1 MANNS
6 DIVFTPAVQKAQAER
21 GAARAYA
28 QRIAEG
34 FPDKV
39 TPELAAFI
47 AEQDTVFLATAT
59 PDGAPS
65 ARVVLLK
72 GLDARGFVFYTH
84 YDSRKGAELEANPRA
99 AIVLYWPELERQI
112 RATGTVERVTP
123 EETAA
128 YFGSRPRESR
138 IGAWASHQS
147 SVLPDRAALDREIA
161 AATARFAE
169 GDVPVPPRWGGY
181 RLRPDTIELWQG
193 RPSRLHDRIAWRR
206 NGDRWIIERLAP

>member
-1 MANNS
+1 MSLA
-6 DIVFTPAVQKAQAER
+6 DLR
-21 GAARAYA
+21 RDYARA
-28 QRIAEG
+28 RLDERDVGPDPIAEVSRWI
-34 FPDKV
+34 DD
-39 TPELAAFI
+39 AI
-47 AEQDTVFLATAT
+47 ASKALEPTAMTLATAT

-169 GDVPVPPRWGGY
+169 GDVPVPPGWGGY
-181 RLRPDTIELWQG
+181 RLLPDAIELWQG

-206 NGDRWIIERLAP
+206 DGDRWIIERLAPYLQLSA

>member
-1 MANNS
+1 MSLA
-6 DIVFTPAVQKAQAER
+6 DLR
-21 GAARAYA
+21 RDYARAHLDE
-28 QRIAEG
+28 RDVGPDPIAEVSRWM
-34 FPDKV
+34 D
-39 TPELAAFI
+39 EAI
-47 AEQDTVFLATAT
+47 ASKALEPTAMTLATAT

-169 GDVPVPPRWGGY
+169 GEVPVPPCWGGY
-181 RLRPDTIELWQG
+181 RLRPDAIELWQG

-206 NGDRWIIERLAP
+206 DGDRWIIERLAP

>member
-1 MANNS
+1 MSLA
-6 DIVFTPAVQKAQAER
+6 DLR
-21 GAARAYA
+21 RDYARA
-28 QRIAEG
+28 RLDERDVG
-34 FPDKV
+34 PDPV
-39 TPELAAFI
+39 AAVSRWIDEALASEALEPT
-47 AEQDTVFLATAT
+47 AMTLATAT
-59 PDGAPS
+59 ADGAPS

-99 AIVLYWPELERQI
+99 AVVLYWPELERQI
-112 RATGTVERVTP
+112 RATGTVERVTA

-128 YFGSRPRESR
+128 YFRSRPRESR

-161 AATARFAE
+161 AASARFAE
-169 GDVPVPPRWGGY
+169 GDVPVPPGWGGY
-181 RLRPDTIELWQG
+181 RLLPDTIELWQG

-206 NGDRWIIERLAP
+206 DGDRWIIERLAP

>member
-1 MANNS
+1 MSLA
-6 DIVFTPAVQKAQAER
+6 DLR
-21 GAARAYA
+21 RDYARA
-28 QRIAEG
+28 RLDERDVGPDPIAEVSRWI
-34 FPDKV
+34 DD
-39 TPELAAFI
+39 AI
-47 AEQDTVFLATAT
+47 ASKALEPTAMTLATAT

-169 GDVPVPPRWGGY
+169 GDVPVPPGWGGY
-181 RLRPDTIELWQG
+181 RLLPDAIELWQG

-206 NGDRWIIERLAP
+206 DGDRWIIERLAP

>member
-1 MANNS
+1 MSLA
-6 DIVFTPAVQKAQAER
+6 DLR
-21 GAARAYA
+21 RDYARA
-28 QRIAEG
+28 RLDERDVGPDPIAEVSRWI
-34 FPDKV
+34 D
-39 TPELAAFI
+39 EAI
-47 AEQDTVFLATAT
+47 ASKALEPTAMTLATAT
-59 PDGAPS
+59 ADGVPS

-161 AATARFAE
+161 AASARFAE
-169 GDVPVPPRWGGY
+169 GDVPVPPCWGGY
-181 RLRPDTIELWQG
+181 CLRPDAIELWQG

-206 NGDRWIIERLAP
+206 DGDRWIIERLAP

>member
-1 MANNS
+1 MSLA
-6 DIVFTPAVQKAQAER
+6 DLR
-21 GAARAYA
+21 RDYARAHLDE
-28 QRIAEG
+28 RDVGPDPIAEVSRWI
-34 FPDKV
+34 D
-39 TPELAAFI
+39 EAI
-47 AEQDTVFLATAT
+47 ASKALEPTAMTLATAT
-59 PDGAPS
+59 ADGAPA

-161 AATARFAE
+161 AASARFAE
-169 GDVPVPPRWGGY
+169 GEGPVPPCWGGY
-181 RLRPDTIELWQG
+181 RLRPDAIELWQG

-206 NGDRWIIERLAP
+206 DGDRWIIERLAP

>member
-1 MANNS
+1 MSLA
-6 DIVFTPAVQKAQAER
+6 DLR
-21 GAARAYA
+21 RDYARA
-28 QRIAEG
+28 RLDERDVGPDPIAEVSRWIDEAVASKALE
-34 FPDKV
+34 PSAM
-39 TPELAAFI
+39 T
-47 AEQDTVFLATAT
+47 LATAT
-59 PDGAPS
+59 AEGAPS

-128 YFGSRPRESR
+128 YFSSRPRESR

-147 SVLPDRAALDREIA
+147 SVLADRAALDREIA

-169 GDVPVPPRWGGY
+169 GDVPVPPGWGGY
-181 RLRPDTIELWQG
+181 RLRPDAIELWQG

-206 NGDRWIIERLAP
+206 DGDRWIIERLAP

>member
-1 MANNS
+1 MSLA
-6 DIVFTPAVQKAQAER
+6 DLR
-21 GAARAYA
+21 RDYARA
-28 QRIAEG
+28 RLDERDVGPDPIAEVSRWIDEAVASKALE
-34 FPDKV
+34 PSAM
-39 TPELAAFI
+39 T
-47 AEQDTVFLATAT
+47 LATAT
-59 PDGAPS
+59 AEGAPS

-128 YFGSRPRESR
+128 YFSSRPRESR

-147 SVLPDRAALDREIA
+147 SVLADRAALDREIA
-161 AATARFAE
+161 AATARFGD
-169 GDVPVPPRWGGY
+169 GDVPVPPGWGGY
-181 RLRPDTIELWQG
+181 RLRPDAIELWQG

-206 NGDRWIIERLAP
+206 DGDRWIIERLAP

>member
-1 MANNS
+1 MSLA
-6 DIVFTPAVQKAQAER
+6 DLR
-21 GAARAYA
+21 RDYARA
-28 QRIAEG
+28 RLDERDVGPDPIAEVSRWIDEAVASKALE
-34 FPDKV
+34 PSAM
-39 TPELAAFI
+39 T
-47 AEQDTVFLATAT
+47 LATAT
-59 PDGAPS
+59 AEGAPS

-128 YFGSRPRESR
+128 YFSSRPRESR

-147 SVLPDRAALDREIA
+147 SVLADRAALDREIA
-161 AATARFAE
+161 AATARFGE
-169 GDVPVPPRWGGY
+169 GDVPVPPGWGGY
-181 RLRPDTIELWQG
+181 RLRPDAIELWQG

-206 NGDRWIIERLAP
+206 DGDRWIIERLAP

>member
-1 MANNS
+1 MDAAAEKPEAELRRADLAS
-6 DIVFTPAVQKAQAER
+6 DPLEQFRHWYAEAAAALDVPEAVA
-21 GAARAYA
+21 
-28 QRIAEG
+28 
-34 FPDKV
+34 
-39 TPELAAFI
+39 
-47 AEQDTVFLATAT
+47 LATAT

-72 GLDARGFVFYTH
+72 GLDGRGFVFYTH

-128 YFGSRPRESR
+128 YFSSRPRESR

-147 SVLPDRAALDREIA
+147 SVLADRAALDREIA

-169 GDVPVPPRWGGY
+169 GDVPVPPGWGGY
-181 RLRPDTIELWQG
+181 RLRPDAIELWQG

-206 NGDRWIIERLAP
+206 DGDRWIIERLAP

>member
-1 MANNS
+1 MSLA
-6 DIVFTPAVQKAQAER
+6 DLR
-21 GAARAYA
+21 RDYARA
-28 QRIAEG
+28 RLDERDVGPDPIAEVSRWIDEAVASKALE
-34 FPDKV
+34 PSAM
-39 TPELAAFI
+39 T
-47 AEQDTVFLATAT
+47 LATAT
-59 PDGAPS
+59 ADGAPS

-128 YFGSRPRESR
+128 YFSSRPRESR

-147 SVLPDRAALDREIA
+147 SVLADRAALDREIA

-169 GDVPVPPRWGGY
+169 GDVPVPPGWGGY
-181 RLRPDTIELWQG
+181 RLRPDAIELWQG

-206 NGDRWIIERLAP
+206 DGDRWIIERLAP

>member
-1 MANNS
+1 M
-6 DIVFTPAVQKAQAER
+6 
-21 GAARAYA
+21 
-28 QRIAEG
+28 
-34 FPDKV
+34 
-39 TPELAAFI
+39 
-47 AEQDTVFLATAT
+47 
-59 PDGAPS
+59 
-65 ARVVLLK
+65 VLLK

-161 AATARFAE
+161 AATARFAA
-169 GDVPVPPRWGGY
+169 GDVPVPPGWGGY
-181 RLRPDTIELWQG
+181 RLLPDAIELWQG

-206 NGDRWIIERLAP
+206 DGDRWIIERLAP

>member
-1 MANNS
+1 MSLA
-6 DIVFTPAVQKAQAER
+6 DLR
-21 GAARAYA
+21 RDYARA
-28 QRIAEG
+28 RLDERDVGPDPIAEVSRWI
-34 FPDKV
+34 D
-39 TPELAAFI
+39 EAI
-47 AEQDTVFLATAT
+47 ASKALEPTAMTLATAT

-169 GDVPVPPRWGGY
+169 GDVPVPPGWGGY
-181 RLRPDTIELWQG
+181 RLLPDAIELWQG

-206 NGDRWIIERLAP
+206 DGDRWIIERLAP

>member
-1 MANNS
+1 MSLA
-6 DIVFTPAVQKAQAER
+6 DLR
-21 GAARAYA
+21 RDYARA
-28 QRIAEG
+28 RLDERDVGPDPIAEVSSWM
-34 FPDKV
+34 D
-39 TPELAAFI
+39 EAI
-47 AEQDTVFLATAT
+47 ASKALEPTAMTLATAT

-112 RATGTVERVTP
+112 RATGTVERVTL

-128 YFGSRPRESR
+128 YFSSRPRESR

>member
-1 MANNS
+1 MSLA
-6 DIVFTPAVQKAQAER
+6 DLR
-21 GAARAYA
+21 RDYARA
-28 QRIAEG
+28 RLDERDVGPDPIAEVSRWM
-34 FPDKV
+34 D
-39 TPELAAFI
+39 EAI
-47 AEQDTVFLATAT
+47 ASKALEPTAMTLATAT

-128 YFGSRPRESR
+128 YFSSRPRESR

>member
-1 MANNS
+1 MSLA
-6 DIVFTPAVQKAQAER
+6 DLR
-21 GAARAYA
+21 RDYARA
-28 QRIAEG
+28 RLDERDVGPDPIAEVSRWM
-34 FPDKV
+34 D
-39 TPELAAFI
+39 EAI
-47 AEQDTVFLATAT
+47 ASKALEPTAMTLATAT

-112 RATGTVERVTP
+112 RATGTVERVTL

-128 YFGSRPRESR
+128 YFSSRPRESR

>member
-1 MANNS
+1 MSLA
-6 DIVFTPAVQKAQAER
+6 DLR
-21 GAARAYA
+21 RDYARA
-28 QRIAEG
+28 RLDERDVGPDPIAEVSRWI
-34 FPDKV
+34 D
-39 TPELAAFI
+39 EALASGALEPT
-47 AEQDTVFLATAT
+47 AMTLATAT

-84 YDSRKGAELEANPRA
+84 YDSRKGAELAANPRA
-99 AIVLYWPELERQI
+99 AVVLYWPELERQV
-112 RATGTVERVTP
+112 RATGTVERVTA

-128 YFGSRPRESR
+128 YFRSRPRESR

-169 GDVPVPPRWGGY
+169 GDVPVPPGWGGY
-181 RLRPDTIELWQG
+181 RLLPDTIELWQG

-206 NGDRWIIERLAP
+206 DGDRWIIERLAP

>member
-1 MANNS
+1 MSLA
-6 DIVFTPAVQKAQAER
+6 DLR
-21 GAARAYA
+21 RDYARAHLDE
-28 QRIAEG
+28 RDVGPDPIAEVSRWI
-34 FPDKV
+34 D
-39 TPELAAFI
+39 EAI
-47 AEQDTVFLATAT
+47 ASKALEPTAMTLATAT
-59 PDGAPS
+59 ADGAPS

-72 GLDARGFVFYTH
+72 GRDARGFVFYTH

-169 GDVPVPPRWGGY
+169 GDVPVPPGWGGY
-181 RLRPDTIELWQG
+181 RLLPDAIELWQG

-206 NGDRWIIERLAP
+206 DGDRWIIERLAP

>member
-1 MANNS
+1 MSLA
-6 DIVFTPAVQKAQAER
+6 DLR
-21 GAARAYA
+21 RDYARA
-28 QRIAEG
+28 RLDERDVGPDPIAEVSRWI
-34 FPDKV
+34 D
-39 TPELAAFI
+39 EALASEALEPT
-47 AEQDTVFLATAT
+47 AMTLATAT

-84 YDSRKGAELEANPRA
+84 YDSRKGAELAANPRA
-99 AIVLYWPELERQI
+99 AVVLYWPELERQV
-112 RATGTVERVTP
+112 RATGTVERVTA

-128 YFGSRPRESR
+128 YFRSRPRESR

-169 GDVPVPPRWGGY
+169 GDVPVPPGWGGY
-181 RLRPDTIELWQG
+181 RLLPDTIELWQG
-193 RPSRLHDRIAWRR
+193 RPNRLHDRIAWRR
-206 NGDRWIIERLAP
+206 DGDRWIIERLAP